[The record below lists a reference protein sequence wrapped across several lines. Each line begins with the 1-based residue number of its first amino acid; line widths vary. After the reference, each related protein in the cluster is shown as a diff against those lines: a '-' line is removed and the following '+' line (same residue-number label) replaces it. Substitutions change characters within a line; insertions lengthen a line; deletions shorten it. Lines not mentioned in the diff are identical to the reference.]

1 MSRTPTL
8 ARAST
13 RAPFLRRQ
21 RTTSTCPARAAM
33 CSAVSPRCKKVK
45 KFQCLK
51 SPWRNWALHF
61 CQLRQGAKKSACIHV
76 PNLGSIWFAYFW
88 TNIIYTVFYLIH
100 LTGHIRS
107 SAFYI
112 QMHQLV
118 LMYTVHCLFVQLY
131 TEPVS
136 FKGMRGTQ
144 ASKWKGI
151 FLQMVS
157 SCTLCGAG
165 SFKMPCSSCAQLSQH
180 MKCVKSVLSS
190 TDLSVGYEMNLV
202 SSLLQPTQFEG
213 AYEILEG

>member
-1 MSRTPTL
+1 MLNPQIIYKWNYFSFGFLLQLYFVVRKKKKKVVSRTPTL

-118 LMYTVHCLFVQLY
+118 LLYIVSLYNCTQNLSLSRECEAHKPQNGRGFFSRWSLPAHCVELAAL
-131 TEPVS
+131 
-136 FKGMRGTQ
+136 KCLAAAAHNW
-144 ASKWKGI
+144 ASIWN
-151 FLQMVS
+151 V
-157 SCTLCGAG
+157 
-165 SFKMPCSSCAQLSQH
+165 
-180 MKCVKSVLSS
+180 
-190 TDLSVGYEMNLV
+190 
-202 SSLLQPTQFEG
+202 
-213 AYEILEG
+213 